1 MEESEEEEELKEHGW
16 ERVTLSFFFLKK
28 KPLELSL
35 RMICFIGGIEIEIEN
50 ENENEKGKKR

>member
-35 RMICFIGGIEIEIEN
+35 RMICFIGGIEIEN

>member
-28 KPLELSL
+28 KRLGLSL
-35 RMICFIGGIEIEIEN
+35 RMICFIGGIEIEN